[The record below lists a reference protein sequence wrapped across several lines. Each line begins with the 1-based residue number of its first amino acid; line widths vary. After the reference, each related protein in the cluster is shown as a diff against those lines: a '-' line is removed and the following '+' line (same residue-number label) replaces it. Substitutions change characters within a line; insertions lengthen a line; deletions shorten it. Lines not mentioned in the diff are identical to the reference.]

1 MTAGARKP
9 EAQVEREVL
18 RAVGATRDVLLLRNE
33 VGQGHPAAVRFALQ
47 EALAPFGP
55 AVVATALS
63 VLKRHTIR
71 WGLGV
76 GSPDLVGSVAGRAG
90 GLELKAPDG
99 VVSEEQR
106 RWHTAARRRGTFVA
120 VVRSAEEAQEAVER
134 WRKGERE

>member
-1 MTAGARKP
+1 MPRKP

-18 RAVGATRDVLLLRNE
+18 RAVGTIPDVLLLRNE

-63 VLKRHTIR
+63 VLARHTIR

-76 GSPDLVGSVAGRAG
+76 GSPDLVGSVGGRAG
-90 GLELKAPDG
+90 GLELKAADG
-99 VVSEEQR
+99 VVSDEQR
-106 RWHTAARRRGTFVA
+106 RFHAAARRRGAFVA
-120 VVRSAEEAQEAVER
+120 VVRSDAEARDAIER
-134 WRKGERE
+134 WRRGERE

>member
-1 MTAGARKP
+1 MIRKP

-18 RAVGATRDVLLLRNE
+18 RTLGATPDVLLARNE
-33 VGQGHPAAVRFALQ
+33 VGQGHPAAIRHALQ

-63 VLKRHTIR
+63 VLRRHTIR

-99 VVSEEQR
+99 IVSEDQR
-106 RWHTAARRRGTFVA
+106 RWHAAARRRGVFVA
-120 VVRSAEEAQEAVER
+120 VVRSAEEATEAVGR
-134 WRKGERE
+134 WRAGGVE